1 MCAYNNESIAEM
13 NIHENL
19 VNLASIVED
28 TLRIFNDVV
37 NNLTKENVDLKK
49 LYERILVPKNRV
61 EENKIIF
68 MEYLVRLG
76 ETIAY
81 KQSYA
86 SIALGL
92 ERLAQYLDGAS
103 YRLVLL
109 KKEDEFL
116 NNDLYKYID
125 GLRKVINEQFNN
137 LYQGLK
143 KLRVE
148 PKKTISL
155 VNEISKLENRADEI
169 YREATYT
176 IYTKLSGKTLLLMM
190 MRDVLDFMEN
200 SSDLL
205 RSLGE
210 ELRYLALHKIIVG

>member
-28 TLRIFNDVV
+28 ELRIFNSII
-37 NNLTKENVDLKK
+37 NNLISGNADLDK
-49 LYERILVPKNRV
+49 LYEKVLEPKNRI
-61 EENKIIF
+61 EEEKILF

-76 ETIAY
+76 ETISY
-81 KQSYA
+81 KQNYA
-86 SIALGL
+86 SFALGL
-92 ERLAQYLDGAS
+92 ERLAQYIDGAS

-109 KKEDEFL
+109 KKEDSFL
-116 NNDLYKYID
+116 NEFYEYID
-125 GLRKVINEQFNN
+125 QLRNVVNNQFNR
-137 LYQGLK
+137 LYEGLK

-155 VNEISKLENRADEI
+155 VNEISELENKADEI
-169 YREATYT
+169 YRKATYA
-176 IYTKLSGKTLLLMM
+176 IYARLSSNILSLMM
-190 MRDVLDFMEN
+190 MRDILDFIEN

-210 ELRYLALHKIIVG
+210 ELRYLALHKIMIS

>member
-28 TLRIFNDVV
+28 ALRIFNDVV